1 MSLSPS
7 PKLPTHGVD
16 AAANTDDT
24 YAEVVTCP
32 GWETYHLT
40 VQRFTCDALV
50 AVYSKGGLS
59 TGSLISGE
67 FFIMH
72 GQATLGAIHTFDDL
86 RIPPSAVIVAKNA
99 VATEDYTNLHAS
111 VW

>member
-7 PKLPTHGVD
+7 PKLPTHGTD
-16 AAANTDDT
+16 AAGADSFAD
-24 YAEVVTCP
+24 VVTGP
-32 GWETYHLT
+32 KWETHHLT
-40 VQRFTCDALV
+40 VQCFTYDALV
-50 AVYSKGGLS
+50 AVYSEGGVS
-59 TGSLISGE
+59 SGNLISGE

-72 GQATLGAIHTFDDL
+72 GQPTLGAIHTFDDV

-99 VATEDYTNLHAS
+99 VSGENYTRLHAS